1 MNKVTLL
8 LLATLMVPLA
18 GQAQQPTHPEKKV
31 SDKMEFVAHRGFY
44 KYDNAAENSIAAM
57 QHAVDH
63 DFYGTEFD
71 VQFTLDSR
79 AIVFHDPS
87 IKGMLIAKTPYEK
100 LSGHLL
106 SNGEKLPTL
115 DQFLQAYKAAIDQQ
129 KSREKLTRLFF
140 EIKPVNNREMVDYVV
155 AVVLK
160 AVNQYNLR
168 DAVVFISFD
177 LNVCMALVKTDRDL
191 PVAYLEGNM
200 PPKALHARGIR
211 GIDYHYEQL
220 LKNPQWISEAH
231 RLGMTVNAWTVNDL
245 EVAKRLKGLRVDLL
259 TTDTPLDLQAWF
271 EKEEDGE

>member
-8 LLATLMVPLA
+8 LLATLMMPLA
-18 GQAQQPTHPEKKV
+18 GQAQLPTHPDKKV
-31 SDKMEFVAHRGFY
+31 SDKVEIVAHRGFH

-71 VQFTLDSR
+71 VQFTLDSV

-87 IKGMLIAKTPYEK
+87 IRGMLIAKTPYEK
-100 LSGHLL
+100 LSDYVL
-106 SNGEKLPTL
+106 SNGETLPTL
-115 DQFLQAYKAAIDQQ
+115 DQFLQAYKSALDQQ
-129 KSREKLTRLFF
+129 KGRKKLTRLFF
-140 EIKPVNNREMVDYVV
+140 EIKPVDNRGMVDYVA

-168 DAVVFISFD
+168 DAVEFISFD
-177 LNVCMALVKTDRDL
+177 LDVCMTLAKIDRDL
-191 PVAYLEGNM
+191 PVAYLEANM

-211 GIDYHYEQL
+211 GIDYHYGQL

-245 EVAKRLKGLRVDLL
+245 EVAKRLKELQVDLI
-259 TTDTPLDLQAWF
+259 TTDIPLDMQSLV
-271 EKEEDGE
+271 EENR